1 MANKLIRKKPG
12 YTKSGEVK
20 IVSLS
25 VKQLT
30 DLLDK
35 TQFNKKKAK
44 IQRRID
50 LLKRRPGYKEPVAE
64 VKEETSAE

>member
-1 MANKLIRKKPG
+1 MSKSLQRKKPG

-25 VKQLT
+25 VKQLIE
-30 DLLDK
+30 LKEK
-35 TQFNKKKAK
+35 TQLNKKQAK

-50 LLKRRPGYKEPVAE
+50 LLKRRPDYKEPVVAT
-64 VKEETSAE
+64 VTEETAQ